1 MKKRIVTRWK
11 RPLAAALGA
20 LFVFGAV
27 SGAGSAL
34 PESVK
39 DALPEGVREVLTP
52 VTAQAAGGD
61 AAIVMGTA
69 SVLGETGDYNQD
81 HTNTQIV
88 RYGGQSWYVIGYDGN
103 GVAQTANSDTM
114 TLISVGNLETEVQFN
129 PDPSAAGANHYGG
142 STLKSKVDVLASTFS
157 SGEQKAVIPRTL
169 DSGTYNTTEP
179 WETDCVAGSQ
189 VTDAILW
196 PLSTKEANAMNAN
209 LRQADPANPGW
220 ATSYWWLRSPG
231 YYDIFR
237 GECLHRRLRL
247 HSTVTSCS
255 LTTAFVP
262 LFI

>member
-1 MKKRIVTRWK
+1 MKKKKTRLRRRVT
-11 RPLAAALGA
+11 AALCA
-20 LFVFGAV
+20 LLVLSAV
-27 SGAGSAL
+27 CGAGSVL
-34 PESVK
+34 PERVR
-39 DALPEGVREVLTP
+39 DALPDSVHEALAP
-52 VTAQAAGGD
+52 ITAQAAGGD
-61 AAIVMGTA
+61 SAIVMGTA
-69 SVLGETGDYNQD
+69 SVLGQTGDFNND

-88 RYGGQSWYVIGYDGN
+88 HYGGQRWYVVGYNGT
-103 GVAQTANSDTM
+103 GVAANADTM
-114 TLISVGNLETEVQFN
+114 TLISVGNLEVDVQFN